1 MRAFSPFAARQE
13 VDMCIGIPMQVLD
26 DNDYQAWCQGPEGPV
41 LIDLALVGRQER
53 GAWLLTF
60 MGAAREVLDPDVAA
74 RITAALDAARID
86 GAFADLAGRTP
97 QLPEHLRTK
106 GGMR

>member
-1 MRAFSPFAARQE
+1 
-13 VDMCIGIPMQVLD
+13 MCIGIPMQVID

-60 MGAAREVLDPDVAA
+60 MGAAREVLDPEVAA
-74 RITAALDAARID
+74 RITHALDGLAGALSGDTARID
-86 GAFADLAGRTP
+86 AAFADLAGRTP

-106 GGMR
+106 GGMK